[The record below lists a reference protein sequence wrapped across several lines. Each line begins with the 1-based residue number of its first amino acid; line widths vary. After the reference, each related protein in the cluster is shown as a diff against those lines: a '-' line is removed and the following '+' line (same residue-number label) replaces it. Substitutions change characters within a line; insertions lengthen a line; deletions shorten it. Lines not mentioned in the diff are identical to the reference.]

1 MFFFFSPFFFGLGA
15 SLVVQTVKSLPAMQE
30 ALGSIPGSGR
40 SPEEG
45 NGNPLQYS
53 CLENPMDQKKKKQTE
68 PGGLQS
74 LGHKESDIT
83 ERTRRGLK
91 ALPCHWRLCGFR
103 ALRRPVWLTLPMRLS
118 RQEYWSGLP
127 WPSPGDLPNPG
138 IKPRSPALQA
148 DALPSGPPGKSSPQK
163 ESQFG

>member
-1 MFFFFSPFFFGLGA
+1 M
-15 SLVVQTVKSLPAMQE
+15 VRNLPAN
-30 ALGSIPGSGR
+30 AGDAGSIPGSGR

-103 ALRRPVWLTLPMRLS
+103 ALRRPVWLTLLLGAQCQPPPLFLFSFGSLGRC
-118 RQEYWSGLP
+118 QPPATTPGHTAA
-127 WPSPGDLPNPG
+127 PSSFSLFFKLIFIGV
-138 IKPRSPALQA
+138 
-148 DALPSGPPGKSSPQK
+148 
-163 ESQFG
+163 